1 MKNVQK
7 CCVTVSVAI
16 PLRQNWCQGGGHVP
30 WTDRHNP
37 RFRGPPGAFCG
48 KNGEAKWKGP
58 WTNLLIKSEYLSSRS
73 GLSYIVPTQVT
84 FLDTVAEYVYK
95 FVSVQKMTSDFFML
109 GYLTTILQ
117 LGTMG
122 RKCVKSRVQ

>member
-1 MKNVQK
+1 M
-7 CCVTVSVAI
+7 
-16 PLRQNWCQGGGHVP
+16 
-30 WTDRHNP
+30 
-37 RFRGPPGAFCG
+37 
-48 KNGEAKWKGP
+48 
-58 WTNLLIKSEYLSSRS
+58 LIKSEYLSSRS